1 MPEKKYPNRWTIAI
15 AGVVIQTCL
24 GTVYAWSIFKYPLLD
39 LGHGWTG
46 TDINLAFTLVVVV
59 LAFSA
64 ALGGYIFDAKGP
76 RIVATLSG
84 IFFGLG
90 ILITGFG
97 THIGNL
103 WVLYL
108 GYCLICGI
116 GLGFGYIV
124 PVATLVKWFPDKR
137 GLITGMA
144 VLGFGMG
151 SGLMSVIV
159 PGMLDG
165 GMSVPVTFYIFGA
178 VFLAAVTAAAQLMV
192 VPPAGYTPAGWT
204 PPAGTPSAASGKTL
218 GEAVRSKTWWLL
230 WGMLFINIS
239 AGLAVI
245 SQARPMAQSF
255 MNESIANPGQLAG
268 TLMLIFAFFNTVGR
282 LIWASLSDIIGRR
295 QVFLIL
301 FISQASVFLLMFLIP
316 PTNLV
321 LFSILASYIYGC
333 LGGGFATMPAYAAD
347 TFGTQYVGR
356 IYGWMLTAWAA
367 AGILGPQLFGLTFR
381 VAGNYRQAMLV
392 MAIIFTIALALP
404 VLAAPKKGNKGEG
417 SSA

>member
-15 AGVVIQTCL
+15 AGVVMQTCL
-24 GTVYAWSIFKYPLLD
+24 GTVYAWSIFRNPLED
-39 LGHGWTG
+39 LGFGWTG
-46 TDINLAFTLVVVV
+46 TEINLAFTLVIVA

-64 ALGGYIFDAKGP
+64 ALGGYILDTKGP

-84 IFFGLG
+84 IFFGVG
-90 ILITGFG
+90 ILITGVA

-103 WVLYL
+103 WILYL

-137 GLITGMA
+137 GLITGLA

-159 PGMLDG
+159 PRMIDSGF
-165 GMSVPVTFYIFGA
+165 SVPVIFYIFGA
-178 VFLAAVTAAAQLMV
+178 IFLVAVTLAAQLMV
-192 VPPAGYTPAGWT
+192 VPPAGYKPAGWT
-204 PPAGTPSAASGKTL
+204 PHASAPSAASGKTL

-239 AGLAVI
+239 AGMAVI

-255 MNESIANPGQLAG
+255 MIEGIHHPGQLAG
-268 TLMLIFAFFNTVGR
+268 TLMLIFAFFNTIGR
-282 LIWASLSDIIGRR
+282 LIWAAISDKIGRR

-301 FISQASVFLLMFLIP
+301 FISQASVFLLMYLIP
-316 PTNLV
+316 PTSLV
-321 LFSILASYIYGC
+321 LFSILACYIYGC

-347 TFGTQYVGR
+347 TFGTKYVGR

-367 AGILGPQLFGLTFR
+367 AGILGPQLFGLTYR
-381 VAGNYRQAMLV
+381 GTGNYREAMLI
-392 MAIIFTIALALP
+392 MAIIFTVALVLP
-404 VLAAPKKGNKGEG
+404 VLAAPKKRQ
-417 SSA
+417 